1 MRILLKKECYF
12 VKMLYMIILTLEKT
26 AKCKACVMAICL
38 SIFFMVQPH
47 RGQGYKHGTAGPD
60 GSLTKALS
68 PPRDPKRPQHV
79 VRGHVV
85 LLWGDSHGSTVHQPL
100 SHSMVAAT
108 QSCQLCLG
116 NYYL

>member
-1 MRILLKKECYF
+1 MCDG
-12 VKMLYMIILTLEKT
+12 YMP
-26 AKCKACVMAICL
+26 VN
-38 SIFFMVQPH
+38 FFMVQPH

-60 GSLTKALS
+60 GSLTQALS

-79 VRGHVV
+79 VWGHVV

-100 SHSMVAAT
+100 PHSMVAAT
-108 QSCQLCLG
+108 QPCQLCLG

>member
-1 MRILLKKECYF
+1 MCDG
-12 VKMLYMIILTLEKT
+12 YMP
-26 AKCKACVMAICL
+26 VY
-38 SIFFMVQPH
+38 FFMVQPH

-100 SHSMVAAT
+100 PHSMVAAT
-108 QSCQLCLG
+108 QPCQLCLG
-116 NYYL
+116 IYYL